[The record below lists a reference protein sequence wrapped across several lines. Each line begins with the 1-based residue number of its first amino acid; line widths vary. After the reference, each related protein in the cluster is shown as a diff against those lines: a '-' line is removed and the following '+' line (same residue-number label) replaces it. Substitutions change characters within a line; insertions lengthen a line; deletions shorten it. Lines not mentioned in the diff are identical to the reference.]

1 MLSVPV
7 HISFR
12 ISLIGRRSAEP
23 EHRHFRL
30 LRAAGLLAGCD
41 CVHGKQAGMPVWRT
55 DLEVCVPSELDGL
68 FQFK

>member
-12 ISLIGRRSAEP
+12 IPLVGRRSAEQ
-23 EHRHFRL
+23 E
-30 LRAAGLLAGCD
+30 
-41 CVHGKQAGMPVWRT
+41 
-55 DLEVCVPSELDGL
+55 DLEVCVPSEVGGL